1 MAAPELPSRFPAQ
14 VRNVLRTEVRQG
26 VAFAMAPNVFGGV
39 EFGRVGRQPHQDD
52 PTSRAL
58 ETPAHSPQ
66 EPPHVAEMQPHRAL
80 AFARGG
86 HPRQRP
92 EGVEKTTGLG
102 ALCGGLFQ
110 GLLVGCEE
118 FGASAQR
125 SPLPRLDLGRLA
137 LLFPAQGT
145 ARLTP
150 HCRTTSAC
158 TTPRAH
164 MPALRAAGAQ
174 VGQPSPE
181 AVPSAVSCSTKA
193 EGRRVSQ
200 PVFHQARPGPL
211 RRSLRIWDGRAGEKS
226 GFPVH

>member
-1 MAAPELPSRFPAQ
+1 MKFKAKPNESCPRHERVGGWATLATRRVARVAGAAASGQ
-14 VRNVLRTEVRQG
+14 VD
-26 VAFAMAPNVFGGV
+26 AGV
-39 EFGRVGRQPHQDD
+39 EQHGLGRV
-52 PTSRAL
+52 SRSA
-58 ETPAHSPQ
+58 AS
-66 EPPHVAEMQPHRAL
+66 
-80 AFARGG
+80 RGG
-86 HPRQRP
+86 CARPHPRQRP
-92 EGVEKTTGLG
+92 EGVEKTAGLG

-150 HCRTTSAC
+150 HCRATSAC

-164 MPALRAAGAQ
+164 MPALRAAEAQ

-211 RRSLRIWDGRAGEKS
+211 RQSLRIRDGRAGEKS